1 MRKVA
6 TLTLGIM
13 KSLYPRANLD
23 VANEGFTA
31 TCTKDE
37 ANKLVEDSVV
47 TADQI
52 VEELPVDMS

>member
-6 TLTLGIM
+6 TLTLEIM
-13 KSLYPRANLD
+13 KSLYPRANMD
-23 VANEGFTA
+23 VANEGFTT